1 MGLIYIALFLLA
13 FISAL
18 AVMSLALYIRHMA
31 DKPKEKPQDNP
42 KPVLT
47 DEQIKARERAQA
59 QYKRDID
66 ALMTYTGDKQE

>member
-1 MGLIYIALFLLA
+1 MGLTFILLFLSA
-13 FISAL
+13 FIVAL
-18 AVMSLALYIRHMA
+18 TVMSLALYVRHMI
-31 DKPKEKPQDNP
+31 DKPKDKSQDKP
-42 KPVLT
+42 KPTLT

>member
-1 MGLIYIALFLLA
+1 MGLIYILLFLSA

-18 AVMSLALYIRHMA
+18 AVMSLSLYVRHMA
-31 DKPKEKPQDNP
+31 DKPKDKPQDKP

-47 DEQIKARERAQA
+47 DEQIKARDRAQA

-66 ALMTYTGDKQE
+66 ALMTYTGDKQD